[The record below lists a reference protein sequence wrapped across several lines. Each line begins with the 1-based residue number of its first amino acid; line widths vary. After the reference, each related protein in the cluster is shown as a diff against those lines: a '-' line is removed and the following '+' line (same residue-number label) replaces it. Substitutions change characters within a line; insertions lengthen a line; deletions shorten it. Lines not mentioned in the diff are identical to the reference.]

1 MLGGPIE
8 KQIEDRKGKGQMAA
22 IIAKTLRE
30 KTSQE
35 LQDQLI
41 LEKKKLFDGIVKS
54 SSGESIK
61 AHEKREGKRLIGRIN
76 TILSERAKRAQLD
89 KEIAALTPRAEKA
102 EPAFKRLLKSV
113 EDRAAAIKTELA
125 KDEKSRKV
133 KPQLKRIRTRQYSQ
147 EELNGQKGANRSA
160 VRLAE
165 AKRKL
170 HGLQREDMGAG
181 K

>member
-1 MLGGPIE
+1 MG
-8 KQIEDRKGKGQMAA
+8 A

-30 KTSQE
+30 KTSGE

-61 AHEKREGKRLIGRIN
+61 AHDKREGKRLIARIE
-76 TILSERAKRAQLD
+76 TILTERSKRKELD
-89 KEIAALTPRAEKA
+89 ATIADLTPKA
-102 EPAFKRLLKSV
+102 AKAHANYVRVIKSV
-113 EDRAAAIKTELA
+113 DERAAAIKTELA
-125 KDEKSRKV
+125 KDVKGRKV
-133 KPQLKRIRTRQYSQ
+133 KPQLKRIRTRHFCPT
-147 EELNGQKGANRSA
+147 ELGENGGANRFA

-165 AKRKL
+165 AKRVR
-170 HGLQREDMGAG
+170 HGLDREDMGQ

>member
-1 MLGGPIE
+1 MG
-8 KQIEDRKGKGQMAA
+8 A

-30 KTSQE
+30 KTSGE

-61 AHEKREGKRLIGRIN
+61 AHDKREGKRLIARIE
-76 TILSERAKRAQLD
+76 TILTERSKRKELD
-89 KEIAALTPRAEKA
+89 AEIANLTPKA
-102 EPAFKRLLKSV
+102 AKAAPSYVRVIKSV
-113 EDRAAAIKTELA
+113 DDRATAIKTELA
-125 KDEKSRKV
+125 KDAKARKV
-133 KPQLKRIRTRQYSQ
+133 KPQLKRIRTRHFCPK
-147 EELNGQKGANRSA
+147 ELNENAGANRYA

-165 AKRKL
+165 AKRVR
-170 HGLQREDMGAG
+170 HGLEREDMGQ